1 MKKIRTLITIIL
13 FALFA
18 GGMLWFYALKP
29 DRSEEVIASEE
40 DTVTIRIWYT
50 DEALTDYLTSASV
63 AYLEEYGVRV
73 IPELHTGLEYLEE
86 IDSASFGEEI
96 PDLYIMGTDSTEKA
110 VMAGLALPVL
120 DEKGAIS
127 LINYPQVALN
137 SVTYKNEVFGYPF
150 YFDTAFLLYNQTYL
164 KQMADRALRKEIG
177 QEVVSSDSDS
187 SNSSD
192 SGDADDEDGGMSDLD
207 DISLD
212 NPPEGYDPAEWD
224 VLVSERMEKMI
235 PTSIQDVLN
244 FANSYS
250 APDNVE
256 NIFLWDVNDIFYNY
270 FFMGAYMNVGGEYGD
285 DPTIVDVYNP
295 DTVQCMQVYQGL
307 HQFFSIESSESNYK
321 YVLDTFLQGKTIFMI
336 ATTDAVSSIVEAQ
349 HEGTFYWEYS
359 VTSLPGVDADHA
371 SKGLSTTSAIYIN
384 GYTQH
389 RAEADAFARF
399 VAVDNIDSLFQRTGK
414 LSAANVTE
422 DYVDDAADL
431 ARDMYKVSQPL
442 PKILQLS
449 DFWIELELVFV
460 KIWDGADVEETLADL
475 QSRLQVQIDTA
486 GVSQDTVSTDNIG
499 DDSAS
504 DNTVDLPAP
513 ENDISGDETI
523 SD

>member
-1 MKKIRTLITIIL
+1 MKKIRTLFTVIL

-29 DRSEEVIASEE
+29 EPGEEVIVSDE

-73 IPELHTGLEYLEE
+73 VPELHTGLEYLEE
-86 IDSASFGEEI
+86 INKASFGSEI

-110 VMAGLALPVL
+110 VMAGLASPVL

-127 LINYPQVALN
+127 LINYPQVALD

-164 KQMADRALRKEIG
+164 RQMADRALRKEIG
-177 QEVVSSDSDS
+177 QEVVTTEDNDSDS
-187 SNSSD
+187 
-192 SGDADDEDGGMSDLD
+192 DEDGGMSDVE
-207 DISLD
+207 DISLE
-212 NPPEGYDPAEWD
+212 NPPEGYDQATWD
-224 VLVSERMEKMI
+224 VLVNERMEKMI

-295 DTVQCMQVYQGL
+295 DTVKCMQVYQGL
-307 HQFFSIESSESNYK
+307 HQFFSIESNESNYK
-321 YVLDTFLQGKTIFMI
+321 KVLDTFLEGKTIFMI

-359 VTSLPGVDADHA
+359 VTSLPGVDEEHE

-384 GYTQH
+384 GYTEH

-422 DYVDDAADL
+422 DYVDDATDL
-431 ARDMYKVSQPL
+431 ARNMYKVSQPL

-460 KIWDGADVEETLADL
+460 KIWDGADVEATLADF
-475 QSRLQVQIDTA
+475 QSRLQVQLDSA
-486 GVSQDTVSTDNIG
+486 GIVKEAEGESGISDDNASDEVLDIG
-499 DDSAS
+499 DELDSPEGS
-504 DNTVDLPAP
+504 DSQEA
-513 ENDISGDETI
+513 I